1 MKAVDIYL
9 RAKHDVSNQ
18 LQLINGYLELG
29 HYEQAKAAAERWTQ
43 RVHEEQQLFRLPWS
57 AFLEAV
63 VNYQTTASRYSW
75 RFEVNSKGDAASDAF
90 VTSQF
95 DRFMSFIATI
105 PAAYKQLIEIELFDE
120 EETIDVHFILSGG
133 DYSDVQGDEAFD
145 WVISDHMITAAFKI
159 NR

>member
-1 MKAVDIYL
+1 
-9 RAKHDVSNQ
+9 
-18 LQLINGYLELG
+18 
-29 HYEQAKAAAERWTQ
+29 
-43 RVHEEQQLFRLPWS
+43 
-57 AFLEAV
+57 
-63 VNYQTTASRYSW
+63 
-75 RFEVNSKGDAASDAF
+75 
-90 VTSQF
+90 
-95 DRFMSFIATI
+95 MSFIATI